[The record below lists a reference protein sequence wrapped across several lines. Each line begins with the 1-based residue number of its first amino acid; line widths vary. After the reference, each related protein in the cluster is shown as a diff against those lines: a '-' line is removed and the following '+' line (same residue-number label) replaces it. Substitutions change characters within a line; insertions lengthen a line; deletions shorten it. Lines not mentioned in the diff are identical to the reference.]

1 MCFEQNNQIEQD
13 FKVTMDNVETVPLIS
28 CFLTK
33 SLSKLCRRFCEL
45 ARVADVQRVRG
56 GGGGAGYGRGGTSV
70 DVAHQASHFLSLV
83 S

>member
-1 MCFEQNNQIEQD
+1 
-13 FKVTMDNVETVPLIS
+13 MDNVETVPLIS

-56 GGGGAGYGRGGTSV
+56 GGAGYGRGGTSV